1 MVFPLRLSPLCLV
14 LFLLGAPGQ
23 GEEAPA
29 PQAPMATQTASEE
42 LSPKACRPLFSTSA
56 GLAEPGVLE
65 LEFGAQR
72 IYNRDQSR
80 DSLFPVQLN
89 LGICEWFDIRMGWG
103 GPVLRKD
110 SQGALAEGN
119 SDPVFG
125 SQAQFLKQDTAGVD
139 LGLAYWHKLPRS
151 STDTGIGT
159 GKHDDTLLLTA
170 SRTFGRWALDLNA
183 GANWIGRPEGEGRVR
198 QAAGSLSIT
207 YAVAPGWN
215 LTLDTYAL
223 ASTELNERAVSSIL
237 AISRDI
243 TPNLCV
249 DLGIEAGLTQGAP
262 RMSLNAGFVWRLGRL
277 WK

>member
-1 MVFPLRLSPLCLV
+1 MLLPLRVSSIFLV
-14 LFLLGAPGQ
+14 ISMLGVPSWGGDAA
-23 GEEAPA
+23 E
-29 PQAPMATQTASEE
+29 PQAPTTAPADSEE

-80 DSLFPVQLN
+80 DSLYPTQLN
-89 LGICEWFDIRMGWG
+89 LGICEWFDIRVGWG

-110 SQGALAEGN
+110 SQGALAEGT

-151 STDTGIGT
+151 RTEAGIGT

-198 QAAGSLSIT
+198 QAAGSLAIT
-207 YAVAPGWN
+207 YAVSSGWN

-223 ASTELNERAVSSIL
+223 AATELNARAVSSIL
-237 AISRDI
+237 AVSRDI

-262 RMSLNAGFVWRLGRL
+262 RMSINAGFVWRLGRL

>member
-1 MVFPLRLSPLCLV
+1 L
-14 LFLLGAPGQ
+14 PGW

-29 PQAPMATQTASEE
+29 SQALITPQTASEE
-42 LSPKACRPLFSTSA
+42 LSPKACRPLFTTSA

-72 IYNRDQSR
+72 IHNRDQSR
-80 DSLFPVQLN
+80 DSLFPMQLN
-89 LGICEWFDIRMGWG
+89 LGVCEWFDIRIGWG
-103 GPVLRKD
+103 GPVFRKD
-110 SQGALAEGN
+110 SQGGSAKGH

-151 STDTGIGT
+151 RTDTGINT

-170 SRTFGRWALDLNA
+170 SRAFGRWALDLNA

-207 YAVAPGWN
+207 YAVAAGWN

-223 ASTELNERAVSSIL
+223 AATDLNERVVSSIL
-237 AISRDI
+237 AVSRDL
-243 TPNLCV
+243 TPSLCV
-249 DLGIEAGLTQGAP
+249 DLGVEAGLTQGAP
-262 RMSLNAGFVWRLGRL
+262 RISLNAGFVWRLGRL